1 METILHPKQYPGYTT
16 PSPNRLSKIVGKHL
30 HNLTKF
36 SITLFVKKHEI

>member
-1 METILHPKQYPGYTT
+1 MGKIPHWKQYPGYTT
-16 PSPNRLSKIVGKHL
+16 PSPNRLSKIVGKYL